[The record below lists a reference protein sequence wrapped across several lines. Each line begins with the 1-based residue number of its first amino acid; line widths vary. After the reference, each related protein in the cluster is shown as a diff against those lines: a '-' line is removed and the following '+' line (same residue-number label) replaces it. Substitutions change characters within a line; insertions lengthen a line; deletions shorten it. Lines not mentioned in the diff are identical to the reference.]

1 MPTGVSYQV
10 KINQISVTME
20 DGTTVTTR
28 TRNGRMGVYKLG
40 DVNGDDNINILDVIS
55 EISLMKGSDDES
67 LIREVSDTN
76 LDENLNILDVVGI
89 LEIMKSNTETNDDNE

>member
-1 MPTGVSYQV
+1 
-10 KINQISVTME
+10 
-20 DGTTVTTR
+20 
-28 TRNGRMGVYKLG
+28 MGVYKLG

-55 EISLMKGSDDES
+55 EINLMKGTDDES

-89 LEIMKSNTETNDDNE
+89 LEIMKSNTETSNDE